1 MYFINRD
8 EKLTELKIGEIIN
21 AFKTRELPILEKW
34 NNYYDGKQ
42 AILHKE
48 VNDDTKPNNKIVTNF
63 CDNIVATYNG
73 YLTGVDITYT
83 SDDDIEAIQNILNY
97 NDVGSEDAEYLRNAL
112 IYGVA
117 YEIMWIDED
126 GKQRFKALDPREC
139 IPVYE
144 NTIEQD
150 LAAIIRFYT
159 VSSANLLEA
168 EYYVDV
174 YDARETRS
182 YKANQNFSG
191 FQLLDYVP
199 NFYGQVPITVFELN
213 KERQSIFAKITTL
226 QDAYNTLLSAEVDD
240 FEAFVMAYLVLEG
253 IDDIDPEQLHLM
265 KTNRVLVLP
274 EGGKASFLNK
284 DIHDTVVEDMLNRI
298 EMNIRKISATPD
310 FTDASFGTQSGVAI
324 RYKLINFENKAAQI
338 EKSMIKALQRRIELI
353 CSILSISTGEESW
366 RDIQILFTRNLPI
379 DNSETAS
386 MVSQLKGI
394 VSDKTLIAQLPFITD
409 VDAEMDA
416 VNEQN
421 ALNAS
426 LYNFS
431 SGNEDEEDDKLLE
444 K

>member
-1 MYFINRD
+1 M
-8 EKLTELKIGEIIN
+8 
-21 AFKTRELPILEKW
+21 
-34 NNYYDGKQ
+34 
-42 AILHKE
+42 
-48 VNDDTKPNNKIVTNF
+48 
-63 CDNIVATYNG
+63 
-73 YLTGVDITYT
+73 
-83 SDDDIEAIQNILNY
+83 
-97 NDVGSEDAEYLRNAL
+97 RNAL

-117 YEIMWIDED
+117 YEIMWIDEE

-150 LAAIIRFYT
+150 LAAVIRFYT

-191 FQLLDYVP
+191 FTLLDYVP

-444 K
+444 R